1 MATVRMLEAVTASSL
16 STLNADGTGAWQL
29 AQAGTASGLGQYLPL
44 VLLIALS
51 TGFAVF
57 SVTVAPLVGPKRY
70 NRAKL
75 DAYECGIEP
84 TPQPVA
90 GGGRIPVKFYL
101 TGMLFILFDIEMV
114 FLYPYAVAADA
125 VGLFGFVAVTIFIV
139 AITIPYV
146 YEWARGGL
154 EWD

>member
-1 MATVRMLEAVTASSL
+1 MTLEA
-16 STLNADGTGAWQL
+16 
-29 AQAGTASGLGQYLPL
+29 YLPL
-44 VLLIALS
+44 VLLLALS
-51 TGFAVF
+51 LGFALF
-57 SVTVAPLVGPKRY
+57 SVAVAPLVGPKRY

-75 DAYECGIEP
+75 EPYECGIEP
-84 TPQPVA
+84 SPQPVV

-125 VGLFGFVAVTIFIV
+125 IGLFGFVAVTIFIV

>member
-1 MATVRMLEAVTASSL
+1 MPDDVATT
-16 STLNADGTGAWQL
+16 
-29 AQAGTASGLGQYLPL
+29 SGLDAYLPL
-44 VLLIALS
+44 VLLVALS
-51 TGFAVF
+51 LGFALF
-57 SVTVAPLVGPKRY
+57 SVTLAPLVGPKRY

-75 DAYECGIEP
+75 EPYECGIEP
-84 TPQPVA
+84 SPQPVV

-125 VGLFGFVAVTIFIV
+125 VGMFGFIAVSVFIV